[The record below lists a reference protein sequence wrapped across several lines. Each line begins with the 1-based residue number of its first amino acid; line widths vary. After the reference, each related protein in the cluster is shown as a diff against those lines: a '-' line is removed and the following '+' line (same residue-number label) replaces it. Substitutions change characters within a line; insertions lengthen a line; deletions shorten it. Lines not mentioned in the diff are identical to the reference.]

1 MYASLKDVAAH
12 AGVSFQTV
20 SKVLKGAP
28 VAVSDATRARIHAA
42 AKELGYVPNALARGL
57 LSRSTYSIG
66 IIADDLDDWALAQ
79 FVVGAEQEARSNG
92 HAVMIG
98 TALGNDGLAYLRQLV
113 ERRVD
118 GILSAAPRLEKDA
131 GIGDLLRQRIPA
143 VGLHH
148 FPGGGIPVVGSSHS
162 GTGRMVAN
170 HLLDLGHEALGMV
183 EGPPSRLVVATRA
196 RGFRSGLTDRGVELP
211 SERVVEADWNAESG
225 SAAAHI
231 LLDQAPEVS
240 AIFAHNDLIALGV
253 LSALHQ
259 RGMRV
264 PDDCAVVGCDD
275 MPFAAYLTPSLT
287 TVRIPM
293 RETGQRAM
301 SLLLDRIRGE
311 EVESRVNLPI
321 ELIVRESSAG
331 TSKEKRNS
339 R

>member
-42 AKELGYVPNALARGL
+42 AEELGYVPNALARGL

-66 IIADDLDDWALAQ
+66 IIADDLEDWAMAQ

-98 TALGNDGLAYLRQLV
+98 TALGSDGLAYLRQLV

-118 GILSAAPRLEKDA
+118 GVLSAAPRLEKDA
-131 GIGDLLRQRIPA
+131 EIGALLRERIPA

-162 GTGRMVAN
+162 QTGRLVAT
-170 HLLDLGHEALGMV
+170 HLMELGHEAVGMV
-183 EGPPSRLVVATRA
+183 TGPRSRRVVATRSK
-196 RGFRSGLTDRGVELP
+196 GFRAALTDGGVELP
-211 SERVVEADWNAESG
+211 VDRVVETDWSPEGGFVGASE
-225 SAAAHI
+225 
-231 LLDQAPEVS
+231 LLDRDPGVS

-259 RGMRV
+259 RGVRV

-275 MPFAAYLTPSLT
+275 MPFSAYLTPALT

-301 SLLLDRIRGE
+301 ALLLDRIRGE
-311 EVESRVNLPI
+311 EVESRVNLPT
-321 ELIVRESSAG
+321 ELIVRESTAG
-331 TSKEKRNS
+331 SSGEKRKN

>member
-28 VAVSDATRARIHAA
+28 VAVSEATRARIHAA
-42 AKELGYVPNALARGL
+42 AEELGYVPNALARGL
-57 LSRSTYSIG
+57 LSKSTYSIG

-98 TALGNDGLAYLRQLV
+98 TALGSDGLAYLRQLI

-131 GIGDLLRQRIPA
+131 GIGALLKERVPA

-148 FPGGGIPVVGSSHS
+148 FPGGGVPVVGSSHS
-162 GTGRMVAN
+162 GTGRVVAN
-170 HLLDLGHEALGMV
+170 HLLDLGHESPGMV
-183 EGPPSRLVVATRA
+183 VGPRSRLVVATRA
-196 RGFRSGLTDRGVELP
+196 RGFRAALADRDVELP
-211 SERVVEADWNAESG
+211 PDRVEEADWSAAGG
-225 SAAAHI
+225 SAAAHT
-231 LLDQAPEVS
+231 LLDRSPDVS

-264 PDDCAVVGCDD
+264 PEDCAVVGCDD
-275 MPFAAYLTPSLT
+275 MPFAEYLTPSLT

-293 RETGQRAM
+293 KQTGQRAM

-321 ELIVRESSAG
+321 ELIVRESTAG
-331 TSKEKRNS
+331 SSEEKRNS